1 MDYRVRRG
9 RFLGALGLTIA
20 VNQAPGG
27 IPDPPPDL
35 RDVWVGMATYSLAA
49 SLSDKAQRDTMQETA
64 AQVVRNGAQKL
75 TEFS

>member
-1 MDYRVRRG
+1 MIEVGDSWERLV
-9 RFLGALGLTIA
+9 FLLLLTRH
-20 VNQAPGG
+20 PGG

-49 SLSDKAQRDTMQETA
+49 SLSDKPQRDTMQEAA